1 MKRSGHH
8 ALVNWIG
15 RNDGDCIH
23 QNDVQAKPDLSDFK
37 GSSKVFFG
45 DFAFGPQAEQK
56 NLIANFEDFDF
67 SLFDKIKW
75 PKDGNVYHILFMR
88 DFPNWLASCYKRKD
102 GSYGRDVYDNLL
114 SRIELYRSQAK
125 IFSSQ
130 DARIVPVSYNLFL
143 TSHMYRNEL
152 ASILGFKNGDGEQ
165 GLSRVTQYGYG
176 SSFTGMQEQVIK
188 TEDVFSRYKEFDDDM
203 AYQVMLKTNSDLVD
217 FGTNFLGTKK
227 G

>member
-15 RNDGDCIH
+15 RNDGNCVH
-23 QNDVQAKPDLSDFK
+23 QNNIQAKPDLAEFK
-37 GSSKVFFG
+37 GSQKVFYG
-45 DFAFGPQAEQK
+45 DVVIGSQMDSK

-67 SLFDKIKW
+67 DLFDKIKW
-75 PKDGNVYHILFMR
+75 PNDGGVYHILFMR
-88 DFPNWLASCYKRKD
+88 DFPNWLASSYKRKD
-102 GSYGRDVYDNLL
+102 GSYGRDVYENLL
-114 SRIELYRSQAK
+114 SRIDIYRKHAE
-125 IFSSQ
+125 IFAMK
-130 DARIVPVSYNLFL
+130 DARFIPVSYNLFL

-152 ASILGFKNGDGEQ
+152 ATMLGFKNGKGEND
-165 GLSRVTQYGYG
+165 LSSVTQFGQG
-176 SSFTGMQEQVIK
+176 SSFTGMKEKVIK
-188 TEDVFSRYKEFDDDM
+188 TEKVLSRYKEFDDDM